1 MELFTLVAKF
11 VADTKGF
18 VNGVSKAKDT
28 MDKGRSAG
36 EKLEKTLGKVKDTM
50 DKGRGAGE
58 KLEKT
63 LGKLKAAFA
72 AVVSVAAIKKVA
84 DGLMGLA
91 KAAANAGDRVDKQSQ
106 ALGMSRKAYQE
117 WDYILGQSG
126 ASIDSM
132 GVSMKTLNAA
142 ILSGSAE
149 AAEALDSIGLSAKSL
164 GGMSQEQAFE
174 TVVKAFQRLPS
185 SAKKSADAV
194 KLFGRNGQELMP
206 LLNTTTEGMDAL
218 RQEANALG
226 MVMSDSMIDSGVK
239 FGDSLDRMS
248 KTAQGLK
255 NVLGYGLQEGLTK
268 IFDKVT
274 QFMGQQ
280 ETQDAIARFSLFLNR
295 LGNATADGV
304 SAVFDWL
311 IEHSGDIEEAFGSVT
326 SFFTDLLGFIEE
338 NGPIVAA
345 LGVLLGLVTGFFT
358 PLRTTIILVGL
369 IAANWGKIKTAAGEA
384 KKAVTDFLDKKSEQ
398 GTNWIKERLQNLAND
413 LSGFESN
420 VDASRAKVRAFFN
433 QGLPERFNTV
443 VETVKTKWGEIKD
456 SVSTTKEGIE
466 TFFGGGELNL
476 DVPPWV
482 ASVLYVIR
490 DAWNSITQ
498 AVNRAKNW
506 VSNFIEKLDFK
517 PPKWVSSVLGV
528 VSGAFRQVVTWA
540 QAAINKVREFFG
552 VRDSGSISIP
562 DTSGLTSDDMNE
574 RLNAWNDIDAL
585 WNNNGNGYATGLNR
599 VPWDNFPARLH
610 KGEAVLTR
618 TEAEQW
624 RSGGTQTVDAAAIGQ
639 AVASAVAQALSGM
652 AVVMDGQT
660 TGRVVAQTVGRELER
675 ASRAGR
681 FAPV

>member
-28 MDKGRSAG
+28 MDKGRN
-36 EKLEKTLGKVKDTM
+36 
-50 DKGRGAGE
+50 AGE

-63 LGKLKAAFA
+63 LGKLKTAFA
-72 AVVSVAAIKKVA
+72 AVVSVAAIKRVA

-226 MVMSDSMIDSGVK
+226 LVMSDSMIDSGVK

-295 LGNATADGV
+295 LGNTTADNV
-304 SAVFDWL
+304 SSVFDWL
-311 IEHSGDIEEAFGSVT
+311 ITHSKDITDVLGSIIG
-326 SFFTDLLGFIEE
+326 FFNDIIGFISE
-338 NGPIVAA
+338 NGEIAVRIGMLIAIA
-345 LGVLLGLVTGFFT
+345 GGFMT
-358 PLRTTIILVGL
+358 PLRAILIIVGM
-369 IAANWGKIKTAAGEA
+369 IAANWGKIKTAVGLAKDAVVGFFSEKIEQGKDAISKAVEAIKAGFEVLKSLPGEA
-384 KKAVTDFLDKKSEQ
+384 LKAINDFLN
-398 GTNWIKERLQNLAND
+398 G
-413 LSGFESN
+413 G
-420 VDASRAKVRAFFN
+420 
-433 QGLPERFNTV
+433 
-443 VETVKTKWGEIKD
+443 
-456 SVSTTKEGIE
+456 GIE
-466 TFFGGGELNL
+466 NADL
-476 DVPPWV
+476 PPWV
-482 ASVLYVIR
+482 KGVLYVIR
-490 DAWNSITQ
+490 DGFNFITK

-506 VSNFIEKLDFK
+506 VKEFLENLNFNL
-517 PPKWVSSVLGV
+517 PPWVSNV
-528 VSGAFRQVVTWA
+528 VDKITGAFQSVYDTVS
-540 QAAINKVREFFG
+540 AAIGAVKSFFG
-552 VRDSGSISIP
+552 LTDGASIEAPEAITGQDWNSVARGRTSIGEA
-562 DTSGLTSDDMNE
+562 TREQVTGKKF
-574 RLNAWNDIDAL
+574 
-585 WNNNGNGYATGLNR
+585 ATGLNR

-624 RSGGTQTVDAAAIGQ
+624 RSGSTQTVDAAAIGQ

-652 AVVMDGQT
+652 AFIVDGQEL
-660 TGRVVAQTVGRELER
+660 GRLTAKTVGRELER

>member
-18 VNGVSKAKDT
+18 VNGVGKAKDT

-36 EKLEKTLGKVKDTM
+36 EKLEKTLGK
-50 DKGRGAGE
+50 
-58 KLEKT
+58 LKT
-63 LGKLKAAFA
+63 AFA
-72 AVVSVAAIKKVA
+72 AVVSVAAIKRVA

-226 MVMSDSMIDSGVK
+226 LVMSDSMIDSGVK

-295 LGNATADGV
+295 LGNTTADNV
-304 SAVFDWL
+304 SSVFDWL
-311 IEHSGDIEEAFGSVT
+311 ITHSKDI
-326 SFFTDLLGFIEE
+326 TD
-338 NGPIVAA
+338 
-345 LGVLLGLVTGFFT
+345 VLESITGFFNDIIGFISENGEIAVRIGMLIAIAGGFMT
-358 PLRTTIILVGL
+358 PLRAILIIVGM
-369 IAANWGKIKTAAGEA
+369 IAANWGKIKTAVGLAKDAVVGFFSEKIEQGKDAISKAIDVIKTGFEVLKSLPGEA
-384 KKAVTDFLDKKSEQ
+384 LKAINDFLN
-398 GTNWIKERLQNLAND
+398 G
-413 LSGFESN
+413 G
-420 VDASRAKVRAFFN
+420 
-433 QGLPERFNTV
+433 
-443 VETVKTKWGEIKD
+443 
-456 SVSTTKEGIE
+456 GIE
-466 TFFGGGELNL
+466 NADL
-476 DVPPWV
+476 PPWV
-482 ASVLYVIR
+482 KGVLYVIR
-490 DAWNSITQ
+490 DGFNFITK

-506 VSNFIEKLDFK
+506 VKEFLENLNFNL
-517 PPKWVSSVLGV
+517 PLWVSNV
-528 VSGAFRQVVTWA
+528 VDKITGAFQSVYDTVS
-540 QAAINKVREFFG
+540 AAIGAVKSFFG
-552 VRDSGSISIP
+552 LTDGASIEAPEAITGQDWNSVARGR
-562 DTSGLTSDDMNE
+562 TSTGEATRE
-574 RLNAWNDIDAL
+574 QV
-585 WNNNGNGYATGLNR
+585 NGKRFATGLER
-599 VPWDNFPARLH
+599 VPWDNFPARLD
-610 KGEAVLTR
+610 KDETVLTR
-618 TEAEQW
+618 TEAEQRRRL

-652 AVVMDGQT
+652 GVIMDGQQV
-660 TGRVVAQTVGRELER
+660 GRLTAQTVGRELER

>member
-18 VNGVSKAKDT
+18 VNGVGKAKDT

-36 EKLEKTLGKVKDTM
+36 EKLEKTLGK
-50 DKGRGAGE
+50 
-58 KLEKT
+58 LKT
-63 LGKLKAAFA
+63 AFA
-72 AVVSVAAIKKVA
+72 AVVSVAAIKRVA

-91 KAAANAGDRVDKQSQ
+91 KAAATAGDRVDKQSQ

-142 ILSGSAE
+142 ILSGSKE

-164 GGMSQEQAFE
+164 SGMSQEQAFE

-226 MVMSDSMIDSGVK
+226 LVMSDSMIDSGVK

-255 NVLGYGLQEGLTK
+255 NVLGYGLQEGLTN

-295 LGNATADGV
+295 LGNTTADNV
-304 SAVFDWL
+304 SSVFDWL
-311 IEHSGDIEEAFGSVT
+311 ITHSKDITDVLGSIIG
-326 SFFTDLLGFIEE
+326 FFNDIIGFISE
-338 NGPIVAA
+338 NGEIAVRIGMLIAIA
-345 LGVLLGLVTGFFT
+345 GGFMT
-358 PLRTTIILVGL
+358 PLRAILIIVGM
-369 IAANWGKIKTAAGEA
+369 IAANWGKIKTAVGLAKDAVVGFFSEKIEQGKDAISKAVEAIKAGFEVLKTIPGEA
-384 KKAVTDFLDKKSEQ
+384 LKAINDFLN
-398 GTNWIKERLQNLAND
+398 G
-413 LSGFESN
+413 G
-420 VDASRAKVRAFFN
+420 
-433 QGLPERFNTV
+433 
-443 VETVKTKWGEIKD
+443 
-456 SVSTTKEGIE
+456 GIE
-466 TFFGGGELNL
+466 NADL
-476 DVPPWV
+476 PPWV
-482 ASVLYVIR
+482 KGVLYVIR
-490 DAWNSITQ
+490 DGFNFITK

-506 VSNFIEKLDFK
+506 VKEFLENLNFNL
-517 PPKWVSSVLGV
+517 PPWVSNV
-528 VSGAFRQVVTWA
+528 VDKITGAFQSVYDTVS
-540 QAAINKVREFFG
+540 AAIGAVKSFFG
-552 VRDSGSISIP
+552 LTDGASIEAPEAITGQDWNSVARGR
-562 DTSGLTSDDMNE
+562 TSTGEATRE
-574 RLNAWNDIDAL
+574 QVT
-585 WNNNGNGYATGLNR
+585 GKKFATGLNR

-624 RSGGTQTVDAAAIGQ
+624 RSGGAQTVDAAAIGQ

-652 AVVMDGQT
+652 GVIMDGQQV
-660 TGRVVAQTVGRELER
+660 GRLTAQTVGRELER

-681 FAPV
+681 FAPA

>member
-18 VNGVSKAKDT
+18 VNGVNKA
-28 MDKGRSAG
+28 
-36 EKLEKTLGKVKDTM
+36 KDTM

-63 LGKLKAAFA
+63 LGKLKTAFA
-72 AVVSVAAIKKVA
+72 AVVSVAAIKRVA

-164 GGMSQEQAFE
+164 SGMSQEQAFE

-218 RQEANALG
+218 RQEANSLG

-239 FGDSLDRMS
+239 FGDSLDRMN

-295 LGNATADGV
+295 LGNTTADNV
-304 SAVFDWL
+304 SSVFDWL
-311 IEHSGDIEEAFGSVT
+311 ITHSKDITDVLESIIG
-326 SFFTDLLGFIEE
+326 FFNDIIGFISE
-338 NGPIVAA
+338 NGEIAVRIGMLIAIA
-345 LGVLLGLVTGFFT
+345 GGFMT
-358 PLRTTIILVGL
+358 PLRAILIIVGM
-369 IAANWGKIKTAAGEA
+369 IAANWGKIKTAVGLAKDAVVGFFSEKIEQGKDAISKAVEVIKAGFEVLKTLPGEA
-384 KKAVTDFLDKKSEQ
+384 LKAIDDFLN
-398 GTNWIKERLQNLAND
+398 G
-413 LSGFESN
+413 G
-420 VDASRAKVRAFFN
+420 
-433 QGLPERFNTV
+433 
-443 VETVKTKWGEIKD
+443 
-456 SVSTTKEGIE
+456 GIE
-466 TFFGGGELNL
+466 NADL
-476 DVPPWV
+476 PPWV
-482 ASVLYVIR
+482 KGVLYVIR
-490 DAWNSITQ
+490 DGFNFITK

-506 VSNFIEKLDFK
+506 VKEFLENLNFNL
-517 PPKWVSSVLGV
+517 PPWVSNV
-528 VSGAFRQVVTWA
+528 VDKITGAFQSVYDTVS
-540 QAAINKVREFFG
+540 AAIGAVKSFFG
-552 VRDSGSISIP
+552 LTDGASIEAPEAITGQDWNSVARGR
-562 DTSGLTSDDMNE
+562 TSTGEATRE
-574 RLNAWNDIDAL
+574 QVT
-585 WNNNGNGYATGLNR
+585 GKKFATGLKR

-610 KGEAVLTR
+610 KGEEVLTR
-618 TEAEQW
+618 TEAEQR

-639 AVASAVAQALSGM
+639 AVASAVVQALSGM
-652 AVVMDGQT
+652 AFVMDGQQV
-660 TGRVVAQTVGRELER
+660 GRLTAQTVGRELER

-681 FAPV
+681 FAPA